1 MDAGNGPVVLTV
13 AMLTPGAVAGVG
25 VATAE
30 DLPSATDGDPANGE
44 EVRSAADDD

>member
-1 MDAGNGPVVLTV
+1 MDAGNGLGLLTV

-44 EVRSAADDD
+44 EVRSAADD